1 MKLIVGFLKRSY
13 PAFILLGIIIIVF
26 YNLAFYHHPMKF
38 DALDCTLPWRY
49 FISTC
54 FSDGIFPFWNPY
66 QHLGYPFYGDA
77 QSTLYYP
84 ITLLLSAG
92 PGYSLKVLHID
103 FLFHVW
109 MGAVGMFVLAKGLK
123 MNNSVAYILAISY
136 AFSGF
141 FIGNAQHFYWI
152 VSAAW
157 LPFVINYY
165 LKTIENLSFRDALI
179 LAFFLFMMISG
190 GYPAFVI
197 VLAYIFVLV
206 FLIVLIDKFLK
217 KKNAEAKKIILLNA
231 FVFIMVLGLSFV
243 QIISVLDNYDFSSRA
258 EGLLL
263 SQALFSPFSYQSL
276 SSFLLPLM
284 SVKGFAVFE
293 TDMSMAN
300 GYFGIFTFMFFILF
314 LFQKKTS
321 KQRFILFI
329 SLFCLI
335 VALGE
340 KFYLREFL
348 FNYIPLFDSFRFPSA
363 FRLFVIFGFILSA
376 GFYLK
381 NLFESNDK
389 KKLLRQMYI
398 VLLAVAAFFVFV
410 LFDTFHARPENILAF
425 VKQHVFKGD
434 FLVDIETLVFVQAFW
449 NLFLVLF
456 FALLLLIFKTLKTR
470 FVFIVLFVLIDLG
483 VASRLNSSYTVYSS
497 DLSFAELNDFE
508 EKNFVKKY
516 PLPSMEVDVIHH
528 SDTSSLRRP
537 GLWRN
542 LNNYYGQF
550 AYDGFSSYI
559 NKNIDLLEDSLLNV
573 YRCVL
578 RNKPVYLSECV
589 LPYDKLD
596 PEKEEHIC
604 DYANVSVSGVGIN
617 DTVSLLSFSPNR
629 IEISAI
635 TDSSCLLCLLQ
646 SHHKYWEL
654 EINGK
659 ASDIVFVN
667 NLHMGAITEKG
678 ENIIVFKFKPK
689 HFVVPLIIS
698 LFSWLV
704 FIILFVFIWVKNR
717 RKQI

>member
-1 MKLIVGFLKRSY
+1 MKSIVGFLKSSY
-13 PAFILLGIIIIVF
+13 PAFILLGIIIIAF
-26 YNLAFYHHPMKF
+26 YNIAFYYHPMKF

-54 FSDGIFPFWNPY
+54 FSDGVFPFWNPY

-84 ITLLLSAG
+84 ITLLLSVW

-136 AFSGF
+136 VLSGF

-157 LPFVINYY
+157 LPFVIHYY
-165 LKTIENLSFRDALI
+165 LKTIDNLSFRDALI

-197 VLAYIFVLV
+197 VLAYIFALV
-206 FLIVLIDKFLK
+206 FLIILIDKFIK
-217 KKNAEAKKIILLNA
+217 KKNSEAKRFILLNV

-263 SQALFSPFSYQSL
+263 SQVLFSPFSFQSL
-276 SSFLLPLM
+276 SSFVLPLM
-284 SVKGFAVFE
+284 SVKGFTAFG

-300 GYFGIFTFMFFILF
+300 GYFGIFTFVFFILF
-314 LFQKKTS
+314 LFQKKTA
-321 KQRFILFI
+321 KHRFILFI

-335 VALGE
+335 IALGE
-340 KFYLREFL
+340 KFYLREIL
-348 FNYIPLFDSFRFPSA
+348 FNYIPLFDTFRFPSA
-363 FRLFVIFGFILSA
+363 FRLFVILGFILFA

-381 NLFESNDK
+381 NLFESDDK
-389 KKLLRQMYI
+389 RKLIRQMFI
-398 VLLAVAAFFVFV
+398 TLLAVVAFFVFV
-410 LFDTFHARPENILAF
+410 LFDTFHARPENIFAF
-425 VKQHVFKGD
+425 VKQHVLKGD
-434 FLVDIETLVFVQAFW
+434 FLVNIETLAFVQAFW
-449 NLFLVLF
+449 NLILILF
-456 FALLLLIFKTLKTR
+456 FALSFILFKAVKTR
-470 FVFIVLFVLIDLG
+470 FLIIVLFVLLDLG

-497 DLSFAELNDFE
+497 DLSFEELNDFE

-516 PLPSMEVDVIHH
+516 PIPSMEVDVIHH

-559 NKNIDLLEDSLLNV
+559 NKNIDLMEDSLLNV

-589 LPYDKLD
+589 LPYEQLN
-596 PEKEEHIC
+596 PEMEKHIC
-604 DYANVSVSGVGIN
+604 DYANVSVSGAGNN
-617 DTVSLLSFSPNR
+617 DSVSLLYFSPNR
-629 IEISAI
+629 IEISAT

-654 EINGK
+654 EVNGK
-659 ASDIVFVN
+659 ASELIFVN
-667 NLHMGAITEKG
+667 NLHMGAVTEKG
-678 ENIIVFKFKPK
+678 KNLIVFKFRPK
-689 HFVVPLIIS
+689 YFLVPLIIS
-698 LFSWLV
+698 LFSWLIFMV
-704 FIILFVFIWVKNR
+704 LFVFYWL
-717 RKQI
+717 RKKSK